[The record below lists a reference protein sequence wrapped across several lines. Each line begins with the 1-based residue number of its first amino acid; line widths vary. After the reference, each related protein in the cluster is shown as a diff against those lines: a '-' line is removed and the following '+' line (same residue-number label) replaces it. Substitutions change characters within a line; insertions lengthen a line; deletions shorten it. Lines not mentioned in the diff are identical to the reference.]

1 MKNKVLKLFVL
12 FLSLFVLTG
21 CVNMQKDSLEDI
33 TKYVVTSKRE
43 LYNNFNRGYKYY
55 IPRGLSTKQVDDLN
69 VIIKSDKYNYYLY
82 VDLVSYYNKVEFKYD
97 VDKSIYY
104 SKNIKDKDGLIN
116 ITKLSDGY
124 LINIQYKYAKMEV
137 VVDEKDIK
145 EAVTNSLIIV
155 NSIKYND
162 ETIRAMLD
170 EGILSAN
177 ERVVDVFKNATNKG
191 DIQEIED
198 EYVDDD
204 DIDNDYIN

>member
-21 CVNMQKDSLEDI
+21 CVNMKEDSLEDI

-97 VDKSIYY
+97 VDKSIY
-104 SKNIKDKDGLIN
+104 
-116 ITKLSDGY
+116 
-124 LINIQYKYAKMEV
+124 
-137 VVDEKDIK
+137 
-145 EAVTNSLIIV
+145 
-155 NSIKYND
+155 
-162 ETIRAMLD
+162 
-170 EGILSAN
+170 
-177 ERVVDVFKNATNKG
+177 
-191 DIQEIED
+191 
-198 EYVDDD
+198 
-204 DIDNDYIN
+204 

>member
-21 CVNMQKDSLEDI
+21 CVNMKEDSLEDI

-124 LINIQYKYAKMEV
+124 LINIQYKYAKIEV